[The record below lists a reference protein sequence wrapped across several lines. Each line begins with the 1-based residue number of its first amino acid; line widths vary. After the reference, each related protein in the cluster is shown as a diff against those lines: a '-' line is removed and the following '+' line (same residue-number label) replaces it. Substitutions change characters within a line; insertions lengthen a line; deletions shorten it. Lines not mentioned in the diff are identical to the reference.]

1 LPGSDESR
9 FLPQHSD
16 GIESEF
22 GLNKMN
28 LSCLASTVQAGG
40 DGVMVNGIFFTF
52 LGPLVPSEQT
62 VACST

>member
-22 GLNKMN
+22 GVNKMN
-28 LSCLASTVQAGG
+28 LSCLVSTVQAGG
-40 DGVMVNGIFFTF
+40 DGVMVN
-52 LGPLVPSEQT
+52 
-62 VACST
+62 